1 MRWPLLRPA
10 EPPVFDAV
18 VALGPYNLPDGITAA
33 NAIPAVRQAVSAI
46 PGARWVTIEHQPYG
60 STERAVA
67 VAVIRPGGSKLHRL
81 RQDVLAAV
89 MAALDRL
96 QAPPAVTRAPG
107 FADVAAPFVDWAA
120 PQASPAG
127 SLPTPPA
134 LSETSDAG
142 LLAALLARVAPESAA
157 AAERAVSRHGSFA
170 AVLALPPRDL
180 LAMPGFG
187 PHSVAAIKLVH
198 AAALRVSRAAIMQ
211 QPALTSFDALIT
223 YLTAVLARE
232 PLEHFRILFLDSQGQ
247 VQADEAQARGTV
259 NHTPV
264 YPREVVRRALELGAS
279 SVILVHNHPS
289 GDPTPSPADFEMTQL
304 VQAACR
310 VVGLAVEDHIIVGN
324 GRWFSFR
331 REGHLGYSEEASS
344 QP

>member
-1 MRWPLLRPA
+1 M
-10 EPPVFDAV
+10 FDAV

-46 PGARWVTIEHQPYG
+46 QGARWVTIEHQPYG
-60 STERAVA
+60 STERAIAIALV
-67 VAVIRPGGSKLHRL
+67 RPGGLKLHRL
-81 RQDVLAAV
+81 RQEVTAAV
-89 MAALDRL
+89 MAAINRL
-96 QAPPAVTRAPG
+96 QAPPTAQPTLG
-107 FADVAAPFVDWAA
+107 FADAGAPFLDWTAA
-120 PQASPAG
+120 QASAAG
-127 SLPTPPA
+127 PLLASPPS
-134 LSETSDAG
+134 LSEASDAE
-142 LLAALLARVAPESAA
+142 LLAALLARVAPEGAA
-157 AAERAVSRHGSFA
+157 TAERAVTRHGSFA

-187 PHSVAAIKLVH
+187 PHSAAAIKLVH
-198 AAALRVSRAAIMQ
+198 AAALRLSRAAIMQ

-232 PLEHFRILFLDSQGQ
+232 PLEHFRILFLDAQGH

-264 YPREVVRRALELGAS
+264 YPREVVRRALELSAS

-289 GDPTPSPADFEMTQL
+289 GDPSPSPADFEMTRL

-310 VVGLAVEDHIIVGN
+310 VVGLDVQDHIIVGN

-331 REGHLGYSEEASS
+331 QEKHL
-344 QP
+344 